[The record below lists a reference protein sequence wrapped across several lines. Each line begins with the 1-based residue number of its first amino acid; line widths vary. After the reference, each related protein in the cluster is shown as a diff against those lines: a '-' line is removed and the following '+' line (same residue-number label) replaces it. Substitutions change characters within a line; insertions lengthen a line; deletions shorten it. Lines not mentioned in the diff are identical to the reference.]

1 MDFDAAHEAEGVMR
15 IRNYRNCHTHA
26 YAINARGAALMLQ
39 KAQPPP
45 DPRKAKTKTNT
56 KKVSSVRRGLA
67 TSDQHR
73 VEWVSCVL
81 VKRLSIN
88 TKTCCKYS

>member
-1 MDFDAAHEAEGVMR
+1 MR

-45 DPRKAKTKTNT
+45 APPQKQNKNKNKKKSAVCDGGWQRVSS
-56 KKVSSVRRGLA
+56 KVSSGFFVFWWC
-67 TSDQHR
+67 DFP
-73 VEWVSCVL
+73 
-81 VKRLSIN
+81 
-88 TKTCCKYS
+88 